1 VFKITLREID
11 SEEDQKVNGGNM
23 YKQILIGAKLETR
36 KGGQEKSWV
45 EESIMEA
52 KDLSGLLC
60 DRRTAVHCSAIEGPQ
75 CTVVPSKDR
84 SAL

>member
-36 KGGQEKSWV
+36 KGGQEKS
-45 EESIMEA
+45 
-52 KDLSGLLC
+52 
-60 DRRTAVHCSAIEGPQ
+60 
-75 CTVVPSKDR
+75 
-84 SAL
+84 